1 MIKLRKKSI
10 FTLLAIFLALVLAGC
25 NSTSSS
31 TSGAASDSKEE
42 TLTIEHELGE
52 TVVPKNP
59 EKVVVFD
66 FGVLDTLDT
75 FGVEVTGLPK
85 ESIPAYLS
93 KYEDDQY
100 ENVGSL
106 KEPDFEKIDEIA
118 PDLIIISGRQSALYE
133 QLSEIAPTIY
143 MAVDTENYMDS
154 FKENVTLLS
163 QIFGKEDVAEEK
175 LAEVEKS
182 IEDLN
187 EKAAANGGNAL
198 IVLANDGKVSAY
210 GQGSRFGL
218 IHDVFGVTPVDETI
232 ESSTHGQ
239 SISFEYIVEKDPD
252 YLFVIDRGAV
262 VGGESSAK
270 QVVEN
275 ELVKMT
281 KAYQNDHIIYLDPNY
296 WYLSGGGLIS
306 VAEMVKQIEEAIQ

>member
-1 MIKLRKKSI
+1 MRKTPI
-10 FTLLAIFLALVLAGC
+10 FILVAIFLTVILAGC
-25 NSTSSS
+25 NSDASSNAES
-31 TSGAASDSKEE
+31 AADSGE
-42 TLTIEHELGE
+42 LTIAHKLGE

-75 FGVEVTGLPK
+75 FEVEVTGIPK
-85 ESIPAYLS
+85 ENIPAYLS
-93 KYEDDQY
+93 KYEDGQF

-133 QLSEIAPTIY
+133 RLSEIAPTIY
-143 MAVDTENYMDS
+143 MENDTQNYMNS
-154 FKENVTLLS
+154 FKENVNKLAE
-163 QIFGKEDVAEEK
+163 IFGKEDVAEEK
-175 LAEVEKS
+175 LAEIDKS
-182 IEDLN
+182 IQDLN
-187 EKAAANGGNAL
+187 EKAAAMGENAL
-198 IVLANDGKVSAY
+198 IILANDGKVSAY

-218 IHDVFGVTPVDETI
+218 IHDVFGITPVDESI

-296 WYLSGGGLIS
+296 WYLSGGGVVS
-306 VAEMVKQIEEAIQ
+306 VAEMVKQVEEAL